1 MVIQE
6 CSQEPV
12 WLPSLIVLHS
22 INFFSVGVGVGVGE
36 GQPVEC
42 TRPSGGA
49 LTEEVA
55 WGKEMTVKRECLL
68 IILINLN

>member
-22 INFFSVGVGVGVGE
+22 INFFSVGVGE

-49 LTEEVA
+49 LAEEVA